1 MLVDFHMHST
11 ASDGVMRPLDL
22 RAANK
27 AAGIK
32 MMSLT
37 DHDTI
42 DGFMTMLKEPD
53 LDIAVIPGCEFSSTS
68 CAQLLQSRSCIW
80 NRSCQSAGY

>member
-53 LDIAVIPGCEFSSTS
+53 LALLTKTKTFISSVM
-68 CAQLLQSRSCIW
+68 LLTTRIK
-80 NRSCQSAGY
+80 N

>member
-22 RAANK
+22 RDANK

-32 MMSLT
+32 MMSVT

-42 DGFMTMLKEPD
+42 EGFLAMLK
-53 LDIAVIPGCEFSSTS
+53 LSLIHI
-68 CAQLLQSRSCIW
+68 
-80 NRSCQSAGY
+80 